1 MERSRLLKKMNHYFK
16 PKYEC
21 AIRILLAKLE
31 VINAELSI
39 ELSRTVITG
48 MSGRLKTWESIEKK
62 AARKGY
68 GKADE
73 KALASICDIAGVR
86 AVCAYMDD
94 VYRVAKALQK
104 HQDLRIVRIKDYLK
118 MPKSSGYR
126 SLHLIVEVPVYFQG
140 ELELVEAE
148 VQLRTSAMDFWACLD
163 HQLRYKRG
171 KQEAGL
177 IGEELR
183 EYSSVVAD
191 LDRKMVELRNRIAA
205 I

>member
-1 MERSRLLKKMNHYFK
+1 MNHYFK

-148 VQLRTSAMDFWACLD
+148 VQLRTSAMDFWVCLD

>member
-1 MERSRLLKKMNHYFK
+1 MNHYFK

-48 MSGRLKTWESIEKK
+48 LSGRLKTWESIEKK

>member
-1 MERSRLLKKMNHYFK
+1 MNHYFK

-86 AVCAYMDD
+86 AVCAYLDD

>member
-1 MERSRLLKKMNHYFK
+1 MNHYFK

-177 IGEELR
+177 IGEEVR

>member
-1 MERSRLLKKMNHYFK
+1 MNHYFK

>member
-1 MERSRLLKKMNHYFK
+1 MNHYFK

-177 IGEELR
+177 IGEELMGIFQCC
-183 EYSSVVAD
+183 SGP
-191 LDRKMVELRNRIAA
+191 
-205 I
+205 

>member
-1 MERSRLLKKMNHYFK
+1 MNHYFK

-140 ELELVEAE
+140 KLELVEAE

>member
-1 MERSRLLKKMNHYFK
+1 MNHYFK

-94 VYRVAKALQK
+94 VSRVAKALQK

>member
-1 MERSRLLKKMNHYFK
+1 MNHYFK
-16 PKYEC
+16 PKSEC

>member
-1 MERSRLLKKMNHYFK
+1 MNHYFK

-48 MSGRLKTWESIEKK
+48 MSERLKTWESIEKK

-73 KALASICDIAGVR
+73 KALAAICDIAGVR

>member
-1 MERSRLLKKMNHYFK
+1 MNHYFK

-163 HQLRYKRG
+163 HQLRSKRG

>member
-1 MERSRLLKKMNHYFK
+1 MNHYFK

-62 AARKGY
+62 AARKGD

>member
-1 MERSRLLKKMNHYFK
+1 MLLSQ
-16 PKYEC
+16 EDV
-21 AIRILLAKLE
+21 LL
-31 VINAELSI
+31 
-39 ELSRTVITG
+39 
-48 MSGRLKTWESIEKK
+48 IEKK
-62 AARKGY
+62 DYR
-68 GKADE
+68 E
-73 KALASICDIAGVR
+73 KP
-86 AVCAYMDD
+86 
-94 VYRVAKALQK
+94 
-104 HQDLRIVRIKDYLK
+104 KDN
-118 MPKSSGYR
+118 GYR

>member
-1 MERSRLLKKMNHYFK
+1 MNDFFK

-39 ELSRTVITG
+39 ELSRPVIAST
-48 MSGRLKTWESIEKK
+48 SGRLKTWESIEKK
-62 AARKGY
+62 AAKKGY
-68 GKADE
+68 EEADE
-73 KALASICDIAGVR
+73 KALAAICDIAGVR

-94 VYRVAKALQK
+94 VYRVARALK
-104 HQDLRIVRIKDYLK
+104 GHQDLRIVRIKDYLK
-118 MPKSSGYR
+118 MPKTSGYR

-171 KQEAGL
+171 RKEAKL
-177 IGEELR
+177 IGEELK
-183 EYSSVVAD
+183 EYSGVVAD
-191 LDRKMVELRNRIAA
+191 LDRKMVELRDRIAA

>member
-1 MERSRLLKKMNHYFK
+1 MNHYFK

-73 KALASICDIAGVR
+73 KALASICDIAGVQ

>member
-1 MERSRLLKKMNHYFK
+1 MNHYFK

-126 SLHLIVEVPVYFQG
+126 SLHLIVEVTVYFQG

>member
-1 MERSRLLKKMNHYFK
+1 MNHYFK

-104 HQDLRIVRIKDYLK
+104 NQDLRIVRIKDYLK

>member
-1 MERSRLLKKMNHYFK
+1 MNHYFK

-183 EYSSVVAD
+183 EYSGVVAD

>member
-1 MERSRLLKKMNHYFK
+1 
-16 PKYEC
+16 
-21 AIRILLAKLE
+21 
-31 VINAELSI
+31 
-39 ELSRTVITG
+39 
-48 MSGRLKTWESIEKK
+48 
-62 AARKGY
+62 
-68 GKADE
+68 
-73 KALASICDIAGVR
+73 
-86 AVCAYMDD
+86 VCAYMDD

>member
-1 MERSRLLKKMNHYFK
+1 MNHYFK

-73 KALASICDIAGVR
+73 KALAAICDIAGVR

-126 SLHLIVEVPVYFQG
+126 SLHLIIRFTTDD
-140 ELELVEAE
+140 LKDITAE
-148 VQLRTSAMDFWACLD
+148 IQLRTIALDFWACLD

>member
-1 MERSRLLKKMNHYFK
+1 MNNYFK

>member
-1 MERSRLLKKMNHYFK
+1 MNHYFK

-104 HQDLRIVRIKDYLK
+104 HQDLRIVLIKDYLK

>member
-1 MERSRLLKKMNHYFK
+1 MNHYFK

-68 GKADE
+68 GKTDE
-73 KALASICDIAGVR
+73 KALAAICDIAGVR